1 MKATLNLTD
10 QHLRDRLEFA
20 RLHMSWTHEWE
31 SLLLEGFTQ
40 RATIL
45 LKAKLRWR
53 TSISA
58 RLNFSICIST
68 PREYSSRS
76 QKTQG

>member
-31 SLLLEGFTQ
+31 SVIFSDEKSLISMVLMALVIIGG
-40 RATIL
+40 IY
-45 LKAKLRWR
+45 AKSHDSSQSE
-53 TSISA
+53 TSVA
-58 RLNFSICIST
+58 G
-68 PREYSSRS
+68 
-76 QKTQG
+76 Q